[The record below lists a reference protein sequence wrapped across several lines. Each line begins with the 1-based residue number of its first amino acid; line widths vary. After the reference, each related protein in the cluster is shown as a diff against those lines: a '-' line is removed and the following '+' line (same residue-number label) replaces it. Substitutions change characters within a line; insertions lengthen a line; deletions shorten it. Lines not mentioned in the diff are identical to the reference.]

1 MKAYRDGQDEI
12 NENLK
17 LTSKTST
24 ISLFTFVPP
33 VVATVVYNIIN
44 YVTNT
49 KPQRLNK
56 HLLY

>member
-1 MKAYRDGQDEI
+1 MKAYYGDGQYEI

-17 LTSKTST
+17 LASKTST
-24 ISLFTFVPP
+24 ISNFTFVLP
-33 VVATVVYNIIN
+33 VVARVVYNITN

-56 HLLY
+56 HL